1 MIEYTIIIPIAKWLA
16 EVSLG
21 DAIVTQVKRKF
32 NKDPFSEIAKKAFE
46 EVLKQNKEHI
56 ILLNDIERKIEGLD
70 KKELLN
76 YTDDDFCNLLPDQKR
91 ECCKEFFNKIKE
103 EYVKTI
109 YENASTPEIKYAL
122 DLLKDH
128 EDRIKK
134 LEAVYPKI
142 KEILEKEE
150 IYLEKRI
157 SEVKRNIESEKSNIE
172 TQLEACRSYLR
183 KKKCLSIH
191 IRCVVIKYR
200 KQNE

>member
-76 YTDDDFCNLLPDQKR
+76 YTDDD
-91 ECCKEFFNKIKE
+91 
-103 EYVKTI
+103 
-109 YENASTPEIKYAL
+109 
-122 DLLKDH
+122 LKH
-128 EDRIKK
+128 E
-134 LEAVYPKI
+134 
-142 KEILEKEE
+142 
-150 IYLEKRI
+150 
-157 SEVKRNIESEKSNIE
+157 
-172 TQLEACRSYLR
+172 
-183 KKKCLSIH
+183 
-191 IRCVVIKYR
+191 
-200 KQNE
+200 